1 MIKNID
7 KNQERK
13 RRHARV
19 RKKVNGVRKVS
30 GTATAP
36 RISVYRSL
44 NHIYVQLI
52 DDVKGVTICS
62 ASTMEKDVKAEIK
75 DMELLLE
82 TRIEVLRAANKLD
95 DTVDMEAVRNYSRC
109 YYQRALEDGSHVAIL
124 VFHEKE
130 FVGAGG
136 ISFYEVMPT
145 YDNTTGRKAYVMN
158 MYTRPAYRRMGAA
171 YQTMDLLVLEARQR
185 GISFISLEASEMGR
199 LLYEKYGF
207 VKMEDEMLL
216 RRRSG
221 WESEIL

>member
-1 MIKNID
+1 M
-7 KNQERK
+7 EF
-13 RRHARV
+13 
-19 RKKVNGVRKVS
+19 
-30 GTATAP
+30 
-36 RISVYRSL
+36 VY
-44 NHIYVQLI
+44 
-52 DDVKGVTICS
+52 K
-62 ASTMEKDVKAEIK
+62 KAEIK

-145 YDNTTGRKAYVMN
+145 YDNPTGKKAYVMN

-171 YQTMDLLVLEARQR
+171 YQTLDLLVLEARQR

-207 VKMEDEMLL
+207 VKMEDELLL

>member
-1 MIKNID
+1 M
-7 KNQERK
+7 EF
-13 RRHARV
+13 
-19 RKKVNGVRKVS
+19 
-30 GTATAP
+30 
-36 RISVYRSL
+36 VY
-44 NHIYVQLI
+44 
-52 DDVKGVTICS
+52 K
-62 ASTMEKDVKAEIK
+62 KAEINFQ
-75 DMELLLE
+75 
-82 TRIEVLRAANKLD
+82 TRSRIEVLRAANKLD

-109 YYQRALEDGSHVAIL
+109 YYQRALEDGSHVTIL

-171 YQTMDLLVLEARQR
+171 YQTMDLLVLEARQ
-185 GISFISLEASEMGR
+185 MGR